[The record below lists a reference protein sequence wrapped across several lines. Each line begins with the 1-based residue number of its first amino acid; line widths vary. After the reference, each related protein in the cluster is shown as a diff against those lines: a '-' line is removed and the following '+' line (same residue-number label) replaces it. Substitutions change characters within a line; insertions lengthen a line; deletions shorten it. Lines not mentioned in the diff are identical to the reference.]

1 MHLQVLSSGSGGNA
15 ALVRAADTAL
25 LVDAGLPGPAMEERL
40 AAARLGHG
48 ALEHV
53 LVTHGHLDHARSAG
67 VLARRYRTL
76 LHCSEAIM
84 SNASIRR
91 HKRLATLTIG
101 RESVLENARGS
112 DGVRVTPVEIP
123 HDAPPTVAFRFEH
136 DGRTAVILTDMGVP
150 RPEVAARLRG
160 AHVLVLEFNHDA
172 RMLAEGPYPAVLKRR
187 IAGNAGHLSNE
198 QAARMLRDMA
208 DGNLHTLVL
217 AHLSAHNN
225 TPELALAAA
234 HGALDAAGLRG
245 VRVLVASQDEVG
257 ENLAV

>member
-15 ALVRAADTAL
+15 ALVRAGDTAL
-25 LVDAGLPGPAMEERL
+25 LVDAGLPGPDMEARL
-40 AAARLGHG
+40 DAARLGHG
-48 ALEHV
+48 GLDHV
-53 LVTHGHLDHARSAG
+53 LVSHGHLDHARSAG
-67 VLARRYRTL
+67 VLARRHHAL

-101 RESVLENARGS
+101 RSSVLENPRGS
-112 DGVRVTPVEIP
+112 DGVTVTPVEIP
-123 HDAPPTVAFRFEH
+123 HDAPPTVAFRIEH
-136 DGRTAVILTDMGVP
+136 GGRTAVILTDMGVP
-150 RPEVAARLRG
+150 RPEVAERLRG

-172 RMLAEGPYPAVLKRR
+172 ELLASGPYPAGLKRR
-187 IAGNAGHLSNE
+187 ISGNAGHLSND
-198 QAARMLRDMA
+198 QAADMLRGMA

-225 TPELALAAA
+225 TPALALACA
-234 HGALDAAGLRG
+234 HAALDAVGLRG

-257 ENLAV
+257 LNLEV